1 MFTATVSKNEHR
13 WLALLFDISDLLQI
27 MFIALELH
35 IDHGTGVYKLNE
47 FRFANPFVGYCF
59 SLLEFDGIFIAIGY
73 AEEIFIDRIVRYES
87 SDVCK
92 CSSCDASFLQQFT
105 SGTGCACM
113 WSKWGDLG
121 PFPPH
126 Q

>member
-47 FRFANPFVGYCF
+47 FRFATH
-59 SLLEFDGIFIAIGY
+59 L
-73 AEEIFIDRIVRYES
+73 
-87 SDVCK
+87 
-92 CSSCDASFLQQFT
+92 
-105 SGTGCACM
+105 
-113 WSKWGDLG
+113 
-121 PFPPH
+121 
-126 Q
+126 